1 MNMHLTELGQRC
13 GLLKIEL
20 VGSLKR
26 IVGVDMLEIKLE
38 RRSTLREVLEKLPE
52 DLKKIVFRSGRSISP
67 DLLILINGVEF
78 RSAGSGDMYV
88 EDGDTI
94 VIIPVIHGG

>member
-1 MNMHLTELGQRC
+1 M
-13 GLLKIEL
+13 KIEL

-26 IVGVDMLEIKLE
+26 TAGTDILEVKLE
-38 RRSTLREVLEKLPE
+38 KKSTLREVLEKLPE
-52 DLKKIVFRSGRSISP
+52 DLKKRIFRSGGSISP

-78 RSAGSGDMYV
+78 KSTGSGEVYI
-88 EDGDTI
+88 ENGDTV